1 MGCHFLLQGS
11 SWPRDRTQVSRIAGR
26 HFTIWATREVLSCF
40 TSMFC
45 YLKTFFLFIFL
56 ASQVILH
63 EEDRAKSGR
72 WICPNFSFLFPEFKF
87 SIFFQHKLKLG
98 WKRRQNVVQL
108 RLHTRTRKQSTSLLL
123 GSHLSVWFF
132 LRISCCSHA
141 FRETNSLR
149 RTVQI
154 VECSLLH
161 GGPKAESPL
170 SQGPRPASV
179 KIFYTPC
186 VHVWTHHS
194 KFLETYVNQRKYDPN
209 NLIIHLLCAHVLKQS
224 NN

>member
-161 GGPKAESPL
+161 RQARGSLLLAKDPDQRLWKSFIPHVYVSEPT
-170 SQGPRPASV
+170 
-179 KIFYTPC
+179 TPNSLRL
-186 VHVWTHHS
+186 T
-194 KFLETYVNQRKYDPN
+194 
-209 NLIIHLLCAHVLKQS
+209 
-224 NN
+224 